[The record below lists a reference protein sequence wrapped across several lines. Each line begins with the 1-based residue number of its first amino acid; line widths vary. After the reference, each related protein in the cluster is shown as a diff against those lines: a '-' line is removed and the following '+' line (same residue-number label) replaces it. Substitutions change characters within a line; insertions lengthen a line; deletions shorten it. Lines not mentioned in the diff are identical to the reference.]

1 MIVPP
6 CRDALDA
13 MKPCEFA
20 ETCHAERQ
28 RQAQAYDRRGMDC
41 TWYVM
46 IVQKIAY
53 DPPEDDAHA
62 AKIPTGCRVV
72 LRTHNDD
79 AGERYAQQGLSI

>member
-28 RQAQAYDRRGMDC
+28 RQAQKYHQRGMDC

-46 IVQKIAY
+46 IVQKLAY
-53 DPPEDDAHA
+53 DPIPKDEPEEA
-62 AKIPTGCRVV
+62 A
-72 LRTHNDD
+72 
-79 AGERYAQQGLSI
+79 

>member
-1 MIVPP
+1 
-6 CRDALDA
+6 

-46 IVQKIAY
+46 IVQKLAY
-53 DPPEDDAHA
+53 DPIPKDEPEEA
-62 AKIPTGCRVV
+62 A
-72 LRTHNDD
+72 
-79 AGERYAQQGLSI
+79 